1 MNHRLAS
8 FYEQH
13 PDVFDSLKGRF
24 PNIFA
29 LSKIVFSKLEMSHAV
44 GSSRSCADHW
54 VKRRN
59 EPGSGSELRAGQ
71 YLIRLANSQQAVPE
85 VKPAPPMSAS
95 MFMISVPEG
104 AKVKA
109 DMLMNMMRNIGC
121 EIVDF

>member
-1 MNHRLAS
+1 MNQKLPS

-13 PDVFDSLKGRF
+13 PDVFDSLRGRF

-29 LSKIVFSKLEMSHAV
+29 LSKIVFSELEMSEAV

-71 YLIRLANSQQAVPE
+71 YLLRMANSQQWSPRSIR
-85 VKPAPPMSAS
+85 PRPQPC
-95 MFMISVPEG
+95 
-104 AKVKA
+104 
-109 DMLMNMMRNIGC
+109 L
-121 EIVDF
+121 